1 MSSVFRLFF
10 IYFFGVISSIG
21 LLFFFG
27 GGCRLAL
34 VHKYLHIRILG
45 PGTSKLSCTHGLY
58 DQVDKSLGPTEA
70 DESKPV
76 QASLGPKS
84 MTTLSKV

>member
-10 IYFFGVISSIG
+10 ALFFGAISSIG
-21 LLFFFG
+21 LLFFLG
-27 GGCRLAL
+27 GGCGLAL

-70 DESKPV
+70 DESKPRTGL
-76 QASLGPKS
+76 LGAQVYDG
-84 MTTLSKV
+84 LV